1 MADYRVDE
9 AFFVYSR
16 YIHGLRRT
24 GGKYNSPLRDDPVPS
39 FQIFADTGRWWDY
52 GIGAGGDVIDFIKL
66 KHDLSFN
73 KARSEINAMLDGYS
87 NVDLIMHTTTMR
99 KHEQHSKKQ
108 FKITNDE
115 LMKCSDSLFQ
125 NKPTLRMLWN
135 RGLSYDIMQTYKL
148 GLNKY
153 YGKDWLLLPYDFNDG
168 HCWNYKRIRWVD
180 GTKEVRTTG
189 VGKLYPE
196 PMLKQNKLVLC
207 EGELDCLALIS
218 NGIFSVSG
226 TCGAGT
232 FKQPWVTEFA
242 NKDIIV
248 IYDNDEAGIVGATRA
263 AKMIKSVAKKI
274 TIKQWDAFIPNCPG
288 HYDVCQYMEERGDI
302 DELNKFLFG

>member
-52 GIGAGGDVIDFIKL
+52 GIGAGGDIIDFIKL
-66 KHDLSFN
+66 KHNLTFV

-87 NVDLIMHTTTMR
+87 DIDLILYTPTM
-99 KHEQHSKKQ
+99 KKKESHSKRQ
-108 FKITNDE
+108 YKITNDE
-115 LMKCSDSLFQ
+115 LVQCTDNLFKHKQ
-125 NKPTLRMLWN
+125 MLRMLWH
-135 RGLSYDIMQTYKL
+135 RGLSYETIEDYKL
-148 GLNKY
+148 GINKY
-153 YGKDWLLLPYDFNDG
+153 YNKEWLLLPYDFNDG

-180 GTKEVRTTG
+180 GTKEVRTNG
-189 VGKLYPE
+189 IGKLYPE
-196 PMLKQNKLVLC
+196 PMLKHDRLILC
-207 EGELDCLALIS
+207 EGELDCLALIA

-232 FKQPWVTEFA
+232 FKQPWVSEFA
-242 NKDIIV
+242 NKHVII
-248 IYDNDEAGIVGATRA
+248 IYDNDEAGQTGSIRA
-263 AKMIKSVAKKI
+263 AQAIKQIAKKVEI
-274 TIKQWDAFIPNCPG
+274 RQWSTFIPDCPK
-288 HYDVCQYMEERGDI
+288 HYDVCQYMEEIGDM
-302 DELNKFLFG
+302 DELNRFLF